1 MEVRALLADQAKEA
15 GNDMVQEWLTVGKVV
30 NTHGIRGELKVVSQT
45 DFPEERFAAGSS
57 LTLIHPETEQRL
69 PVEVQTARSHK
80 NMFIVKLKG
89 FDNIND
95 VEKYKGW
102 SLKVTKEDLVELGE
116 GEYYQHE
123 IIGCRVVT
131 EEGEELGVI
140 TEILV
145 PGANDVWVVEQQ
157 KAKGKQILIP
167 VIDDV
172 LLDVNVGTK
181 TVTVRL
187 MEGLI

>member
-1 MEVRALLADQAKEA
+1 MEQ
-15 GNDMVQEWLTVGKVV
+15 GWLTVGKLV
-30 NTHGIRGELKVVSQT
+30 NTHGIRGEVKIFSQT
-45 DFPEERFAAGSS
+45 DFPEERFAQGSK
-57 LTLIHPETEQRL
+57 LTLRNPETEQKL
-69 PVEVQTARSHK
+69 TVEIVSARPQK

-89 FDNIND
+89 YDNIND

-102 SLKVTKEDLVELGE
+102 TLSVTKDNMVELEE
-116 GEYYQHE
+116 GEYYQHQ
-123 IIGCRVVT
+123 IIGCKVVT
-131 EEGEELGVI
+131 DEGEELGLI

-145 PGANDVWVVEQQ
+145 PGANDVWVVQEQ
-157 KAKGKQILIP
+157 KPKGRQILIP

-172 LLDVNVGTK
+172 LLDVNVDTK

>member
-1 MEVRALLADQAKEA
+1 M
-15 GNDMVQEWLTVGKVV
+15 VGKVV
-30 NTHGIRGELKVVSQT
+30 NTHGIRGEVKVYSQT
-45 DFPEERFAAGSS
+45 DFPEERFAAGNK
-57 LTLIHPETEQRL
+57 LTLMNQETGQKL
-69 PVEVQTARSHK
+69 IVEIMTARPQK
-80 NMFIVKLKG
+80 NMFILKLKG

-102 SLKVTKEDLVELGE
+102 VLAVTKDDMVELEE
-116 GEYYQHE
+116 GEYYQYQ

-131 EEGEELGVI
+131 DEGEELGII

-145 PGANDVWVVEQQ
+145 PGANDVWVVQEQ
-157 KAKGKQILIP
+157 KPKGRQILIP

-172 LLDVNVGTK
+172 LLDVNIETK
-181 TVTVRL
+181 TVTVHL

>member
-1 MEVRALLADQAKEA
+1 MEQ
-15 GNDMVQEWLTVGKVV
+15 GWLMVGKVV
-30 NTHGIRGELKVVSQT
+30 NTHGIRGEVKVYSQT
-45 DFPEERFAAGSS
+45 DFPEERFAAGNK
-57 LTLIHPETEQRL
+57 LTLMNQETGQKL
-69 PVEVQTARSHK
+69 IVEIMTARPQK

-102 SLKVTKEDLVELGE
+102 VLAVTKDDMVELEE
-116 GEYYQHE
+116 GEYYQYQ

-131 EEGEELGVI
+131 DEGEELGII

-145 PGANDVWVVEQQ
+145 PGANDVWVVQEQ
-157 KAKGKQILIP
+157 KPKGRQILIP

-172 LLDVNVGTK
+172 LLDVNIETK
-181 TVTVRL
+181 TVTVHL